1 MGLRVVLCTAPPDR
15 AAELARAVV
24 ERRLAACVN
33 IIPGLRSIYRW
44 EGEICD
50 DGESLLVIKTRAEVV
65 ADLAAALLELHPYD
79 TPEVIAL
86 PIQQD
91 EGNPAY
97 LQWLLEESG
106 G

>member
-1 MGLRVVLCTAPPDR
+1 VHLRVVLCTSPPER

-50 DGESLLVIKTRAEVV
+50 DGESLLVIKTRAELL
-65 ADLAAALLELHPYD
+65 ADLTTALLELHPYD

-86 PIQQD
+86 PIQSG

-97 LQWLLEESG
+97 LQWLLDESG

>member
-1 MGLRVVLCTAPPDR
+1 MTLRVVLCTSPPDR
-15 AAELARAVV
+15 AADLARAVV

-50 DGESLLVIKTRAEVV
+50 DGESLLVIKTRAESV
-65 ADLAAALLELHPYD
+65 APLTEALLELHPYD

-86 PIQQD
+86 PI
-91 EGNPAY
+91 EEGAGNPAY
-97 LQWLLEESG
+97 LQWLLDESG

>member
-1 MGLRVVLCTAPPDR
+1 MDAFWLHFQSLG
-15 AAELARAVV
+15 
-24 ERRLAACVN
+24 RRLAACVN

-50 DGESLLVIKTRAEVV
+50 DGESLLVIKTRAESV
-65 ADLAAALLELHPYD
+65 ADLTEALLELHPYD

-86 PIQQD
+86 PI
-91 EGNPAY
+91 EEGAGNPAY
-97 LQWLLEESG
+97 LQWLLDESG

>member
-1 MGLRVVLCTAPPDR
+1 MDLRVVLCTAPPDR

-44 EGEICD
+44 EGKICD
-50 DGESLLVIKTRAEVV
+50 DGESLLVIKTRAEAV

-86 PIQQD
+86 PIQPG